1 MRDCSCLQVSSVGG
15 RGPGAQ
21 QTSGLNCACP
31 LLQVSSAG
39 PVARVWVAMPQVRS
53 DRRRDRVEA
62 GPEQLARCT
71 AAAEEFTRKGG
82 RKTRVVGW

>member
-1 MRDCSCLQVSSVGG
+1 M
-15 RGPGAQ
+15 
-21 QTSGLNCACP
+21 
-31 LLQVSSAG
+31 
-39 PVARVWVAMPQVRS
+39 ARVWVAMPQVRT

-82 RKTRVVGW
+82 RKTRVIGW